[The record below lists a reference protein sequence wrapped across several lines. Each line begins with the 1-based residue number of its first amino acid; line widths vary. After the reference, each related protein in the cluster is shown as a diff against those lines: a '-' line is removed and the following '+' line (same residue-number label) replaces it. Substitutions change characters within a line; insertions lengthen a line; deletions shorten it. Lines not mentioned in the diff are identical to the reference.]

1 MAEPF
6 LRPEGMKGWVHR
18 RRGPACARAMEDAND
33 ADDGFSAALPTADL
47 LLGLGGGLDSATAA
61 AAPAAVAKDS
71 QTLTE
76 STQSQSQCAT
86 LLSSQ
91 SQLDTQQLACL
102 LPPSEPPRRTRGA
115 ATTTGQLRRPQP
127 PPAVVAAPIPHTDTL
142 TSEQVAALS
151 SGRLLTSTP
160 CPPPLNC
167 GGRKTGAAAAA
178 AAAEEEVLV
187 AIRLPAHLRARL
199 PKNGGPLPPSLLPL
213 LTPFADRAHDDA
225 STDAAAAAPS
235 AVLRPDADRQ
245 GRGNTWASVCK
256 AAVVDYSSRRKIR
269 RIGDASHQMSPP
281 PQPEAAAAVTATA
294 SVVVS
299 SSLDAA
305 SAYLQMCDAMSEGS
319 QVFAPD
325 EVGRHVRL
333 IVDQVAFAACA
344 ATTEALPDR
353 VFALMR
359 LAQRSVLKFD
369 CAGDALSCIAVQLC
383 DALCEERDDGRG
395 SSGDECRI
403 ELLEQVLAEDVLP
416 PDVLFV
422 LLEKAAGALAHVLGL
437 LGSRGDPLHAA
448 SARCYTLTYVLEMLY
463 DALAAGK
470 ADRDAVQL
478 WLPTFAASLD
488 ACAAP
493 ALSPDAPQAHAQTR
507 VRVQP
512 RDSHASW
519 LCCRHSDADSG
530 GADPETELLEQL
542 ASEALYLIPLPVC
555 HMLLTLRER
564 ARSHGGTADT
574 H

>member
-33 ADDGFSAALPTADL
+33 ADDAFSAALPTADL
-47 LLGLGGGLDSATAA
+47 LLGLGGGLDSSSGGAPAPA
-61 AAPAAVAKDS
+61 PAAPAAAAKDS
-71 QTLTE
+71 QTPTE

-91 SQLDTQQLACL
+91 SQLDTQQLASL
-102 LPPSEPPRRTRGA
+102 LPPSELPRRTRG
-115 ATTTGQLRRPQP
+115 TRQLRRPQP
-127 PPAVVAAPIPHTDTL
+127 PPAVSAAPIPRTDTL

-167 GGRKTGAAAAA
+167 GEGKAAAAA
-178 AAAEEEVLV
+178 GAGEEEVLV

-213 LTPFADRAHDDA
+213 LTPFADRVCDDA
-225 STDAAAAAPS
+225 DAAAAA
-235 AVLRPDADRQ
+235 LRPDAERR

-269 RIGDASHQMSPP
+269 RIGDASLQMSPP
-281 PQPEAAAAVTATA
+281 PQPAAAAVTATA
-294 SVVVS
+294 SVVAS

-333 IVDQVAFAACA
+333 IVDQVSFVACA

-359 LAQRSVLKFD
+359 LAQRAVLKFD
-369 CAGDALSCIAVQLC
+369 CAGDALARIAVQLC
-383 DALCEERDDGRG
+383 DALCEERDDGGG
-395 SSGDECRI
+395 SSGDECRT

-416 PDVLFV
+416 PDVLVV
-422 LLEKAAGALAHVLGL
+422 LLEKAAGALARVLGL
-437 LGSRGDPLHAA
+437 LGCRGDPLHAT

-463 DALAAGK
+463 GTLSAGK
-470 ADRDAVQL
+470 VDRDAVQL

-488 ACAAP
+488 GCAAP
-493 ALSPDAPQAHAQTR
+493 ALTPGAPQAHAHTR

-519 LCCRHSDADSG
+519 LCCRHSDADG
-530 GADPETELLEQL
+530 ADADPETDLLEQL
-542 ASEALYLIPLPVC
+542 ASEALNLIPLPVC

-564 ARSHGGTADT
+564 VRNYGSTADT
-574 H
+574 PLL